1 MNRQLTH
8 FNAWSSN
15 PLESRNDVVEALHQQ
30 LEPLIPAFTDDGARV
45 SLADTSAAFG
55 MEAAELE
62 GFARPLWGIVPFVY
76 GGGDFK
82 HWNLF
87 RKGLSNGTNPNNQA
101 YWGKV
106 GDFDQHLV
114 ELAAIGF
121 ALCLVPEHIW
131 NPLLDEAKDNLSK
144 FLLNARENEFPHCN
158 WKFFRIMIDLGL
170 EKVGVKFD
178 KSLTKAYMDDL
189 DIMYIDEG
197 WYGDGG
203 NNRIDYYNPFALHFY
218 GMIYYFVMKEKD
230 PERCNKYKSRALLFA
245 KQFIHWFS
253 DDGACIPF
261 GRSCTYRFA
270 VDGFW
275 GMLACVIGPNE
286 APIIR
291 WGVLKGIYLRNLRW
305 WSKQPVSYFKTN
317 ILSVGFSYPNQFMCE
332 NYNSPQSPY
341 WSLKAFASL
350 ILPESHP
357 FWTSKEEELVLE
369 DINLKVP
376 GMLISH
382 NKGNTVSLTSGPYL
396 GFIRHHAEKYS
407 KFAYSSRYGFNVE
420 NNLKSFHSASLD
432 NMIGFSFN
440 DRDFYFRESSKS
452 WIFKDGLYS
461 EWLPAGTEDIEVNT
475 WILQR
480 GNYHIRVHHVH
491 NNSSQDVVSLEGGF
505 AANVMHDA
513 NIKNYKSVDP
523 KAIAEIE
530 TSKDITVILN
540 LLDERKAKVCKPEPN
555 TNLIS
560 SKVMLPQLNGK
571 ISANS
576 TAKFACAVYAQP
588 KCESSYD
595 REKFLETVNVPN
607 EKELKDMKSTAE
619 RVKCNI
625 PSQND
630 ELMAKMIKKFQEA
643 D

>member
-1 MNRQLTH
+1 MNRQSSY
-8 FNAWSSN
+8 FNAWSTN
-15 PLESRNDVVEALHQQ
+15 PLESRKDVIEALHQQ

-45 SLADTSAAFG
+45 SLADTSAVFS

-76 GGGDFK
+76 GGGKFK
-82 HWNLF
+82 HWDLF
-87 RKGLSNGTNPNNQA
+87 RTGLSNGTNPSKPE
-101 YWGKV
+101 YWGDV
-106 GDFDQHLV
+106 QDYDQHLV

-121 ALCLVPEHIW
+121 ALCFVSEHIW
-131 NPLLDEAKDNLSK
+131 NPLLDEAKENLSK
-144 FLLNARENEFPHCN
+144 FLLKARENEFPHCN

-170 EKVGVKFD
+170 DKVGVAYD
-178 KSLTKAYMDDL
+178 KSLTEAYMA
-189 DIMYIDEG
+189 DIDTMYIDEG

-218 GMIYYFVMKEKD
+218 GMIYYLAMKDRD
-230 PERCNKYKSRALLFA
+230 PERSSKYKSRALLFA

-275 GMLACVIGPNE
+275 GMLACVTRADETPVIP
-286 APIIR
+286 
-291 WGVLKGIYLRNLRW
+291 WGVLKGVYLRHLRW

-341 WSLKAFASL
+341 WCLKAFASL

-357 FWTSKEEELVLE
+357 FWTSKEEPLLLE
-369 DINLKVP
+369 DVNLKVP

-396 GFIRHHAEKYS
+396 AFIRHHAEKYS

-420 NNLKSFHSASLD
+420 NNLKAFGSASLD

-440 DRDFYFRESSKS
+440 DRDFFFRESNKS
-452 WIFKDGLYS
+452 WIFRDGLYS
-461 EWLPAGTEDIEVNT
+461 EWSPAGAENIEVKT

-480 GNYHIRVHHVH
+480 GNYHIRVHHVQ
-491 NNSSQDVVSLEGGF
+491 NNSSEDVVSLEGGF

-513 NIKNYKSVDP
+513 NVNKYITADP

-530 TSKDITVILN
+530 TSKDITLVLN
-540 LLDERKAKVCKPEPN
+540 LMEDRKARVCKPEPN
-555 TNLIS
+555 SNLIS
-560 SKVMLPQLNGK
+560 SKVILPQLKGSIPAK
-571 ISANS
+571 S

-588 KCESSYD
+588 KGDSFNRD
-595 REKFLETVNVPN
+595 KFLESVNVPS
-607 EKELKDMKSTAE
+607 EKELDDLKSGAE

-625 PSQND
+625 PSNND

>member
-1 MNRQLTH
+1 MNRQSPH
-8 FNAWSSN
+8 FNAWSTN
-15 PLESRNDVVEALHQQ
+15 PLESRKDVIEALHQQ

-45 SLADTSAAFG
+45 SLADTSAVFS

-76 GGGDFK
+76 GGGEFR
-82 HWNLF
+82 HWDLF
-87 RKGLSNGTNPNNQA
+87 RTGLSNGTDPSKPE
-101 YWGKV
+101 YWGDV
-106 GDFDQHLV
+106 QDYDQHLV

-121 ALCLVPEHIW
+121 ALCFVPEHIW
-131 NPLLDEAKDNLSK
+131 NPLSDEAKDNLSK
-144 FLLNARENEFPHCN
+144 FLLKARENEFPHCN

-170 EKVGVKFD
+170 DKVGVTYD
-178 KSLTKAYMDDL
+178 KSLTEAYMA
-189 DIMYIDEG
+189 DIDTMYIDEG

-218 GMIYYFVMKEKD
+218 GMIYYLAMKDRD
-230 PERCNKYKSRALLFA
+230 PERSNKYKSRALLFA

-275 GMLACVIGPNE
+275 GMLSCVIRADETPVI
-286 APIIR
+286 P
-291 WGVLKGIYLRNLRW
+291 WGVLKGVYLRHLRW

-357 FWTSKEEELVLE
+357 FWTSKEEPLLLE
-369 DINLKVP
+369 DVNLKVP

-382 NKGNTVSLTSGPYL
+382 NKGNTVSLTSGPYS

-420 NNLKSFHSASLD
+420 NNLKNFSSASLD
-432 NMIGFSFN
+432 NMIGFSYN
-440 DRDFYFRESSKS
+440 DRDFFFRESNKS
-452 WIFKDGLYS
+452 WIFRDGLYS
-461 EWLPAGTEDIEVNT
+461 EWSPAGAEDIEVKT

-480 GNYHIRVHHVH
+480 GNYHIRVHRVD
-491 NNSSQDVVSLEGGF
+491 NNSSEDVVSSEGGF
-505 AANVMHDA
+505 AANVMHDENVNKYITA
-513 NIKNYKSVDP
+513 DP

-530 TSKDITVILN
+530 TSKDITLILN
-540 LLDERKAKVCKPEPN
+540 LMEDRKARVCKAEPN
-555 TNLIS
+555 SNLIS
-560 SKVMLPQLNGK
+560 SKVIVPQLKGRIPAK
-571 ISANS
+571 S

-588 KCESSYD
+588 KGEYNRD
-595 REKFLETVNVPN
+595 KFLESVNVPS
-607 EKELKDMKSTAE
+607 EKELDVSKSGAE
-619 RVKCNI
+619 RVTCNI
-625 PSQND
+625 PSNND
-630 ELMAKMIKKFQEA
+630 ELMAKMIKKFQET